1 MTLAVSK
8 IQDQAVLDKVFNYLK
23 ESGFKPTVADY
34 RLHLEG
40 VGFADRS
47 VDLGIEILEIDGHR
61 VLEFSADIS
70 ESDASFERVSLAV
83 VRGNSRSHVA
93 RFLPVETSSDHD
105 HRFRV
110 MATCHVYADHFSRD
124 EISSMTY
131 LFVKEVDEIDNELR
145 SILKGQ

>member
-23 ESGFKPTVADY
+23 DSGFKPTVTDDS
-34 RLHLEG
+34 LHLEG

-47 VDLGIEILEIDGHR
+47 VDLGIEILEIDGHK

-83 VRGNSRSHVA
+83 VRGNSRSHIA

-110 MATCHVYADHFSRD
+110 KATCHVYADYFSRD

-145 SILKGQ
+145 SILNGQ

>member
-23 ESGFKPTVADY
+23 DSGFKPTVAED

-47 VDLGIEILEIDGHR
+47 VDLCIEILEIDGHR

-83 VRGNSRSHVA
+83 VRGNSRSHIA

>member
-8 IQDQAVLDKVFNYLK
+8 IQDQAVLDKVFNYLQD
-23 ESGFKPTVADY
+23 SGFKPTVTDD

-83 VRGNSRSHVA
+83 VRGNSRSHIA

>member
-8 IQDQAVLDKVFNYLK
+8 IQDQAVLDKVLNYLK
-23 ESGFKPTVADY
+23 DSGFKPTVAED

-83 VRGNSRSHVA
+83 VRGNSRSHIA

>member
-1 MTLAVSK
+1 MTLAVSR

-23 ESGFKPTVADY
+23 DSGFKPTVAED

-83 VRGNSRSHVA
+83 VRGNSRSHIA

>member
-8 IQDQAVLDKVFNYLK
+8 IQDQAVLDKVFNYLTD
-23 ESGFKPTVADY
+23 SGFKPTVAKD
-34 RLHLEG
+34 RLQLAG

-83 VRGNSRSHVA
+83 VRGNSRSHIA

-110 MATCHVYADHFSRD
+110 VATCHVYADHFSRD

-145 SILKGQ
+145 AILSGL

>member
-23 ESGFKPTVADY
+23 DCGFKPTVAGD

-47 VDLGIEILEIDGHR
+47 VDLGIEILEIDGHK

-83 VRGNSRSHVA
+83 VRGNSRSHIA

>member
-1 MTLAVSK
+1 MTLAVTK
-8 IQDQAVLDKVFNYLK
+8 IQDEAILKKVFEFLS
-23 ESGFKPTVADY
+23 ESGFQPQISDQM
-34 RLHLEG
+34 LHLKG

-47 VDLGIEILEIDGHR
+47 VDLGIQILEIDGYR

-70 ESDASFERVSLAV
+70 DSDSTFERVSLAV
-83 VRGNSRSHVA
+83 VRGNAKSHIA
-93 RFLPVETSSDHD
+93 RFLPVETDADHD

-110 MATCHVYADHFSRD
+110 AATCHVYADYFSRE

-145 SILKGQ
+145 SILNGL

>member
-23 ESGFKPTVADY
+23 DSGFKPTVAED

-47 VDLGIEILEIDGHR
+47 VDLGIEILEIDGHK

-83 VRGNSRSHVA
+83 VRGNSRSHIA

>member
-1 MTLAVSK
+1 MTLAVTK
-8 IQDQAVLDKVFNYLK
+8 IQDPAVLEKVFGYLQ
-23 ESGFKPTVADY
+23 ESGFKPEFVDD
-34 RLHLEG
+34 RLHLAG

-70 ESDASFERVSLAV
+70 QSDASFERVSLAV
-83 VRGNSRSHVA
+83 VRGNSRSHIA
-93 RFLPVETSSDHD
+93 RFLPIETNSDHD

-110 MATCHVYADHFSRD
+110 MATCHVYADHFSKA

-145 SILKGQ
+145 SILSGL

>member
-23 ESGFKPTVADY
+23 DSGFKPTVAED

-83 VRGNSRSHVA
+83 VRGNSRSHIA